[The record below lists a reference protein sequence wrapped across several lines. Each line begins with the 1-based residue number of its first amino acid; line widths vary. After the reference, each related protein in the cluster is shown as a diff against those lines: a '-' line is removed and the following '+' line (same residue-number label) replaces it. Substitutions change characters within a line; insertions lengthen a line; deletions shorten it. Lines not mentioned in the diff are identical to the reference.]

1 MLQWITSWWNKLS
14 FAFIQLLVKF
24 FVQSKSIPLDPI
36 NELNINR
43 LAPILYVLPY
53 NSKIDLMVIQSLSRK
68 YQLADPLDGIKTDN
82 GILPAYLYIDKG
94 PGIFASKQ
102 QKTKSIEILCQYI
115 TAHQQ
120 NPQLDV
126 QMLPVSVMFSRA
138 PDKEGKKKLSLQVL
152 GGTRKLIRML
162 FSGRDCYTRFSHTVS
177 LKNISEATEITL
189 VPELAHKLSR
199 VARIHFAKQR
209 TASVGPK
216 LPIRQLMLKTLLNSQ
231 EISEAITEEAK
242 SKNITVEKARK
253 KALAMLNEI
262 AANFN
267 YRALKITDFVLT
279 WAWSRLYQGLKV
291 TNADPIRE
299 LAQNGH
305 EIVYAPCHRSHM
317 DYLLLSYVLYR
328 QGLVPPHI
336 AAGINLNFWPAGPI
350 FRRLGAFFI
359 RRSFRGNKLY
369 TAVFRKYLAELFI
382 RGYSV
387 EYFIEGG
394 RSRTGRLLDPKTGML
409 MMTIQTLLRG
419 DPRPITVVPIY
430 IGYEHVLEVATYAN
444 ELRGAAKKKENLW
457 QTLKAFF
464 RLKKLGLGYVNFGQ
478 PIPLNQF
485 LSQNV
490 PDWREAIDSS
500 NNSRPKW
507 LTPTTN
513 LLAQNIME
521 SINSSAAVNAMNLCS
536 VFLLASQQNALTKKQ
551 LIEHINYV
559 LILLR
564 NVPYSNLV
572 TIPTQTAEQLFE
584 HAKQMGK
591 FVITTDEAGEIVS
604 LPQEQAVLM
613 TYYRNNIQHLLI
625 IPAIVARIILKHN
638 RISLDEL
645 TKQVELIFP
654 LIKAELFIYYQED
667 DLLSYIPKLLQCLA
681 EINLINYSP
690 ERITVNYLKLTALQL
705 LASISK
711 DTLQRYVITFSLLQK
726 DPSISRVSLEKESRL
741 IAERLSVLHG
751 INAPEFFDKGVFSTL
766 ATTLRNLGYLDDK
779 DNNSLYRITVMN
791 NILKPLITTRVM
803 QTIEEIY
810 EIK

>member
-1 MLQWITSWWNKLS
+1 MLQWITTWWNKLS
-14 FAFIQLLVKF
+14 FAFIRLPVKF
-24 FVQSKSIPLDPI
+24 FVKSQSIPTDPI
-36 NELNINR
+36 KDLNINR
-43 LAPILYVLPY
+43 LAPVLYVLPY
-53 NSKIDLMVIQSLSRK
+53 NSKIDLMVVQSLSRK
-68 YQLADPLDGIKTDN
+68 YQLPDPLDGIKTNN
-82 GILPAYLYIDKG
+82 GILPAYIYIDKG

-102 QKTKSIEILCQYI
+102 QKKKSIEILRQYI
-115 TAHQQ
+115 MAHQQ

-138 PDKEGKKKLSLQVL
+138 PDKEGRKKLSLQVL
-152 GGTRKLIRML
+152 GGTRKFLKMC

-177 LKNISEATEITL
+177 LKNFALSIENEKI
-189 VPELAHKLSR
+189 PELAHKLSR
-199 VARIHFAKQR
+199 VARIHFSKQR
-209 TASVGPK
+209 MASVGPT
-216 LPIRQLMLKTLLNSQ
+216 LPIRQQMLKMLLNSQ
-231 EISEAITEEAK
+231 EISDAIQEEAK
-242 SKNITVEKARK
+242 SKNISIEKARK
-253 KALAMLNEI
+253 NALSMLNEI
-262 AANFN
+262 AANFT
-267 YRALKITDFVLT
+267 YRALKITDYILT
-279 WAWSRLYQGLKV
+279 WAWNRLYQGLKV
-291 TNADPIRE
+291 THADPIRE

-369 TAVFRKYLAELFI
+369 TSVFRKYLAELFI

-419 DPRPITVVPIY
+419 DPRPISIVPVY
-430 IGYEHVLEVATYAN
+430 IGYEHVLEVATYAK
-444 ELRGAAKKKENLW
+444 ELRGATKQKENLW

-464 RLKKLGLGYVNFGQ
+464 KLKKLGLGYVNFGD

-485 LSQNV
+485 LTQNV
-490 PDWREAIDSS
+490 PNWREAIEPSGTL
-500 NNSRPKW
+500 RPNW

-513 LLAQNIME
+513 LLAKGIME

-536 VFLLASQQNALTKKQ
+536 TFLLASQQNALTKQQ
-551 LIEHINYV
+551 LIEHINYA
-559 LILLR
+559 LILLKS
-564 NVPYSNLV
+564 VPYSNLV
-572 TIPTQTAEQLFE
+572 TVPEQRAEQLFE

-591 FVITTDEAGEIVS
+591 FVITTDQAGEIVS
-604 LPQEQAVLM
+604 LTQEQAILM

-625 IPAIVARIILKHN
+625 IPAIIARIILKQN
-638 RISLDEL
+638 RISKDEL
-645 TKQVELIFP
+645 IEQVKLIFP
-654 LIKAELFIYYQED
+654 LIKAELFIYYEEEQ
-667 DLLSYIPKLLQCLA
+667 LLDYISKLLQCLDD
-681 EINLINYSP
+681 INLINFTP
-690 ERITVNYLKLTALQL
+690 ERITVNYLKLTSLQL

-726 DPSISRVSLEKESRL
+726 DPTISRANLEKESRL

-766 ATTLRNLGYLDDK
+766 VSTLKDLGYLDAQETG
-779 DNNSLYRITVMN
+779 NSEKITQMSN
-791 NILKPLITTRVM
+791 TLKPLITNRIM
-803 QTIEEIY
+803 QTIEEFH
-810 EIK
+810 

>member
-1 MLQWITSWWNKLS
+1 MLQWITTWWNKLS
-14 FAFIQLLVKF
+14 FAFIRLPVKF
-24 FVQSKSIPLDPI
+24 FVKSQSIPTDPI
-36 NELNINR
+36 KDLNINR
-43 LAPILYVLPY
+43 LAPVLYVLPY
-53 NSKIDLMVIQSLSRK
+53 NSKIDLMVVQSLSRK
-68 YQLADPLDGIKTDN
+68 YQLPDPLDGIKTNN
-82 GILPAYLYIDKG
+82 GILPAYIYIDKG

-102 QKTKSIEILCQYI
+102 QKKKSIEILRQYI
-115 TAHQQ
+115 MAHQQ

-138 PDKEGKKKLSLQVL
+138 PDKEGRKKLSLQVL
-152 GGTRKLIRML
+152 GGTRKFLKMC

-177 LKNISEATEITL
+177 LKNFALSIENEKI
-189 VPELAHKLSR
+189 PELAHKLSR
-199 VARIHFAKQR
+199 VARIHFSKQR
-209 TASVGPK
+209 MASVGPT
-216 LPIRQLMLKTLLNSQ
+216 LPIRQQMLKMLLNSQ
-231 EISEAITEEAK
+231 EISDAIQEEAK
-242 SKNITVEKARK
+242 SKNISIEKARK
-253 KALAMLNEI
+253 NALSMLNEI
-262 AANFN
+262 AANFT
-267 YRALKITDFVLT
+267 YRALKITDYILT
-279 WAWSRLYQGLKV
+279 WAWNRLYQGLKV
-291 TNADPIRE
+291 THADPIRE

-369 TAVFRKYLAELFI
+369 TSVFRKYLAELFI

-419 DPRPITVVPIY
+419 DPRPISIVPVY
-430 IGYEHVLEVATYAN
+430 IGYEHVLEVATYAK
-444 ELRGAAKKKENLW
+444 ELRGAAKQKENLW

-464 RLKKLGLGYVNFGQ
+464 KLKKLGLGYVNFGD

-485 LSQNV
+485 LTQNV
-490 PDWREAIDSS
+490 PNWREAIEPSGAL
-500 NNSRPKW
+500 RPNW

-513 LLAQNIME
+513 LLAKGIME

-536 VFLLASQQNALTKKQ
+536 TFLLASQQNALTKQQ
-551 LIEHINYV
+551 LIEHINYA
-559 LILLR
+559 LILLKS
-564 NVPYSNLV
+564 VPYSNLV
-572 TIPTQTAEQLFE
+572 TVPEQSAEQLFE

-591 FVITTDEAGEIVS
+591 FVITTDQAGEIVS
-604 LPQEQAVLM
+604 LTQEQAILM

-625 IPAIVARIILKHN
+625 IPAIIARIILKQN
-638 RISLDEL
+638 RISKDEL
-645 TKQVELIFP
+645 IEQVKLIFP
-654 LIKAELFIYYQED
+654 LIKAELFIYYEEEQ
-667 DLLSYIPKLLQCLA
+667 LLDYISKLLECLDD
-681 EINLINYSP
+681 INLINFTP
-690 ERITVNYLKLTALQL
+690 ERITVNYLKLTSLQL

-726 DPSISRVSLEKESRL
+726 DPTISRANLEKESRL

-766 ATTLRNLGYLDDK
+766 VSTLKDLGYLDAQETG
-779 DNNSLYRITVMN
+779 NSEKITQMSN
-791 NILKPLITTRVM
+791 TLKPLITNRIM
-803 QTIEEIY
+803 QTIEEFH
-810 EIK
+810 

>member
-1 MLQWITSWWNKLS
+1 MLQWITTWWNKLS
-14 FAFIQLLVKF
+14 FAFIRLPVKF
-24 FVQSKSIPLDPI
+24 FVKSQSIPTDPI
-36 NELNINR
+36 KDLNINR
-43 LAPILYVLPY
+43 LAPVLYVLPY
-53 NSKIDLMVIQSLSRK
+53 NSKIDLMVVRSLSRK
-68 YQLADPLDGIKTDN
+68 YQLPDPLDGIKTNN
-82 GILPAYLYIDKG
+82 GILPAYIYIDKG

-102 QKTKSIEILCQYI
+102 QKKKSIEILRQYI
-115 TAHQQ
+115 MAHQQ

-138 PDKEGKKKLSLQVL
+138 PDKEGRKKLSLQVL
-152 GGTRKLIRML
+152 GGTRKFLKMC

-177 LKNISEATEITL
+177 LKNFALSIENEKI
-189 VPELAHKLSR
+189 PELAHKLSR
-199 VARIHFAKQR
+199 VARIHFSKQR
-209 TASVGPK
+209 MASVGPT
-216 LPIRQLMLKTLLNSQ
+216 LPIRQQMLKMLLNSQ
-231 EISEAITEEAK
+231 EISDAIQEEAK
-242 SKNITVEKARK
+242 SKNISIEKARK
-253 KALAMLNEI
+253 NALSMLNEI
-262 AANFN
+262 AANFT
-267 YRALKITDFVLT
+267 YRALKITDYILT
-279 WAWSRLYQGLKV
+279 WAWNRLYQGLKV
-291 TNADPIRE
+291 THADPIRE

-328 QGLVPPHI
+328 QGLGPPHI

-369 TAVFRKYLAELFI
+369 TSVFRKYLAELFI

-419 DPRPITVVPIY
+419 DPRPISIVPVY
-430 IGYEHVLEVATYAN
+430 IGYEHVLEVATYAK
-444 ELRGAAKKKENLW
+444 ELRGAAKQKENLW

-464 RLKKLGLGYVNFGQ
+464 KLKKLGLGYVNFGD

-485 LSQNV
+485 LTQNV
-490 PDWREAIDSS
+490 PNWREAIEPSGTL
-500 NNSRPKW
+500 RPNW

-513 LLAQNIME
+513 LLAKVIME

-536 VFLLASQQNALTKKQ
+536 TFLLASQQNALTKQQ
-551 LIEHINYV
+551 LIEHINYA
-559 LILLR
+559 LILLKS
-564 NVPYSNLV
+564 VPYSNLV
-572 TIPTQTAEQLFE
+572 TVPEQSAEQLFE

-591 FVITTDEAGEIVS
+591 FVITTDQAGEIVS
-604 LPQEQAVLM
+604 LTQEQAILM

-625 IPAIVARIILKHN
+625 IPAIIARIILKQN
-638 RISLDEL
+638 RISKDEL
-645 TKQVELIFP
+645 IEQVKLIFP
-654 LIKAELFIYYQED
+654 LIKAELFIYYEEEQ
-667 DLLSYIPKLLQCLA
+667 LLDYISKLLQCLDD
-681 EINLINYSP
+681 INLINFTP
-690 ERITVNYLKLTALQL
+690 ERITVNYLKLTSLQL

-726 DPSISRVSLEKESRL
+726 DPTISRANLEKESRL

-766 ATTLRNLGYLDDK
+766 VSTLKDLGYLDAQETG
-779 DNNSLYRITVMN
+779 NSEKITQMSN
-791 NILKPLITTRVM
+791 TLKPLITNRIM
-803 QTIEEIY
+803 QTIEEFH
-810 EIK
+810 

>member
-1 MLQWITSWWNKLS
+1 MLQWITTWWNKLS
-14 FAFIQLLVKF
+14 FAFIRLPVKF
-24 FVQSKSIPLDPI
+24 FVKSQSIPTDPI
-36 NELNINR
+36 KDLNINR
-43 LAPILYVLPY
+43 LAPVLYVLPY
-53 NSKIDLMVIQSLSRK
+53 NSKIDLMVVQSLSRK
-68 YQLADPLDGIKTDN
+68 YQLPDPLDGIKTNN
-82 GILPAYLYIDKG
+82 GILPAYIYIDKG

-102 QKTKSIEILCQYI
+102 QKKKSIEILRQYI
-115 TAHQQ
+115 MAHQQ

-138 PDKEGKKKLSLQVL
+138 PDKEGRKKLSLQVL
-152 GGTRKLIRML
+152 GGTRKFLKMC

-177 LKNISEATEITL
+177 LKNFALSIENEKI
-189 VPELAHKLSR
+189 PELAHKLSR
-199 VARIHFAKQR
+199 VARIHFSKQR
-209 TASVGPK
+209 MASVGPT
-216 LPIRQLMLKTLLNSQ
+216 LPIRQQMLKMLLNSQ
-231 EISEAITEEAK
+231 EISDAIQEEAK
-242 SKNITVEKARK
+242 SKNISIEKARK
-253 KALAMLNEI
+253 NALSMLNEI
-262 AANFN
+262 AANFT
-267 YRALKITDFVLT
+267 YRALKITDYILT
-279 WAWSRLYQGLKV
+279 WAWNRLYQGLKV
-291 TNADPIRE
+291 THADPIRE

-369 TAVFRKYLAELFI
+369 TSVFRKYLAELFI

-419 DPRPITVVPIY
+419 DPRPISIVPVY
-430 IGYEHVLEVATYAN
+430 IGYEHVLEVATYAK
-444 ELRGAAKKKENLW
+444 ELRGATKQKENLW

-464 RLKKLGLGYVNFGQ
+464 KLKKLGLGYVNFGD

-485 LSQNV
+485 LTQNV
-490 PDWREAIDSS
+490 PNWREAIEPSGTL
-500 NNSRPKW
+500 RPNW

-513 LLAQNIME
+513 LLAKGIME

-536 VFLLASQQNALTKKQ
+536 TFLLASQQNALTKQQ
-551 LIEHINYV
+551 LIEHINYA
-559 LILLR
+559 LILLKS
-564 NVPYSNLV
+564 VPYSNLV
-572 TIPTQTAEQLFE
+572 TVPEQSAEQLFE

-591 FVITTDEAGEIVS
+591 FVITTDQAGEIVS
-604 LPQEQAVLM
+604 LTQEQAILM

-625 IPAIVARIILKHN
+625 IPAIIARIILKQN
-638 RISLDEL
+638 RISKDEL
-645 TKQVELIFP
+645 IEQVKLIFP
-654 LIKAELFIYYQED
+654 LIKAELFIYYEEEQ
-667 DLLSYIPKLLQCLA
+667 LLDYISKLLQCLDD
-681 EINLINYSP
+681 INLINFTP
-690 ERITVNYLKLTALQL
+690 ERITVNYLKLTSLQL

-726 DPSISRVSLEKESRL
+726 DPTISRANLEKESRL

-766 ATTLRNLGYLDDK
+766 VSTLKDLGYLDAQETG
-779 DNNSLYRITVMN
+779 NSEKITQMSN
-791 NILKPLITTRVM
+791 TLKPLITNRIM
-803 QTIEEIY
+803 QTIEEFH
-810 EIK
+810 

>member
-1 MLQWITSWWNKLS
+1 MLQWITTWWNKLS
-14 FAFIQLLVKF
+14 FAFIRLPVKF
-24 FVQSKSIPLDPI
+24 FVKSQSIPTDPI
-36 NELNINR
+36 KDLNINR
-43 LAPILYVLPY
+43 LAPVLYVLPY
-53 NSKIDLMVIQSLSRK
+53 NSKIDLMVVQSLSRK
-68 YQLADPLDGIKTDN
+68 YQLPDPLDGIKTNN
-82 GILPAYLYIDKG
+82 GILPAYIYIDKG

-102 QKTKSIEILCQYI
+102 QKKKSIEILRQYI
-115 TAHQQ
+115 MAHQQ

-138 PDKEGKKKLSLQVL
+138 PDKEGRKKLSLQVL
-152 GGTRKLIRML
+152 GGTRKFLKMC

-177 LKNISEATEITL
+177 LKNFALSIENEKI
-189 VPELAHKLSR
+189 PELAHKLSR
-199 VARIHFAKQR
+199 VARIHFSKQR
-209 TASVGPK
+209 MASVGPT
-216 LPIRQLMLKTLLNSQ
+216 LPIRQQMLKMLLNSQ
-231 EISEAITEEAK
+231 EISDAIQEEAK
-242 SKNITVEKARK
+242 SKNISIEKARK
-253 KALAMLNEI
+253 NALSMLNEI
-262 AANFN
+262 AANFT
-267 YRALKITDFVLT
+267 YRALKITDYILT
-279 WAWSRLYQGLKV
+279 WAWNRLYQGLKV
-291 TNADPIRE
+291 THADPIRE

-369 TAVFRKYLAELFI
+369 TSVFRKYLAELFI

-419 DPRPITVVPIY
+419 DPRPISIVPVY
-430 IGYEHVLEVATYAN
+430 IGYEHVLEVATYAK
-444 ELRGAAKKKENLW
+444 ELRGAAKQKENLW

-464 RLKKLGLGYVNFGQ
+464 KLKKLGLGYVNFGD

-485 LSQNV
+485 LTQNV
-490 PDWREAIDSS
+490 PNWREAIEPSGTL
-500 NNSRPKW
+500 RPNW

-513 LLAQNIME
+513 LLAKGIME

-536 VFLLASQQNALTKKQ
+536 TFLLASQQNALTKQQ
-551 LIEHINYV
+551 LIEHINYA
-559 LILLR
+559 LILLKS
-564 NVPYSNLV
+564 VPYSNLV
-572 TIPTQTAEQLFE
+572 TVPEQRAEQLFE

-591 FVITTDEAGEIVS
+591 FVITTDQAGEIVS
-604 LPQEQAVLM
+604 LTQEQAILM

-625 IPAIVARIILKHN
+625 IPAIIARIILKQN
-638 RISLDEL
+638 RISKDEL
-645 TKQVELIFP
+645 IEQVKLIFP
-654 LIKAELFIYYQED
+654 LIKAELFIYYEEEQ
-667 DLLSYIPKLLQCLA
+667 LLDYISKLLECLDD
-681 EINLINYSP
+681 INLINFTP
-690 ERITVNYLKLTALQL
+690 ERITVNYLKLTSLQL

-726 DPSISRVSLEKESRL
+726 DPTISRANLEKESRL

-766 ATTLRNLGYLDDK
+766 VSTLKDLGYLDAQETG
-779 DNNSLYRITVMN
+779 NSEKITQMSN
-791 NILKPLITTRVM
+791 TLKPLITNRIM
-803 QTIEEIY
+803 QTIEEFH
-810 EIK
+810 

>member
-1 MLQWITSWWNKLS
+1 MLQWITTWWNKLS
-14 FAFIQLLVKF
+14 FAFIRLPVKF
-24 FVQSKSIPLDPI
+24 FVKSQSIPTDPI
-36 NELNINR
+36 KDLNINR
-43 LAPILYVLPY
+43 LAPVLYVLPY
-53 NSKIDLMVIQSLSRK
+53 NSKIDLMVVQSLSRK
-68 YQLADPLDGIKTDN
+68 YQLPDPLDGIKTNN
-82 GILPAYLYIDKG
+82 GILPAYIYIDKG

-102 QKTKSIEILCQYI
+102 QKKKSIEILRQYI
-115 TAHQQ
+115 MAHQQ

-138 PDKEGKKKLSLQVL
+138 PDKEGRKKLSLQVL
-152 GGTRKLIRML
+152 GGTRKFLKMC

-177 LKNISEATEITL
+177 LKNFALSIENEKI
-189 VPELAHKLSR
+189 PELAHKLSR
-199 VARIHFAKQR
+199 VARIHFSKQR
-209 TASVGPK
+209 MASVGPT
-216 LPIRQLMLKTLLNSQ
+216 LPIRQQMLKMLLNSQ
-231 EISEAITEEAK
+231 EISDAIQEEAK
-242 SKNITVEKARK
+242 SKNISIEKARK
-253 KALAMLNEI
+253 NALSMLNEI
-262 AANFN
+262 AANFT
-267 YRALKITDFVLT
+267 YRALKITDYILT
-279 WAWSRLYQGLKV
+279 WAWNRLYQGLKV
-291 TNADPIRE
+291 THADPIRG

-369 TAVFRKYLAELFI
+369 TSVFRKYLAELFI

-419 DPRPITVVPIY
+419 DPRPISIVPVY
-430 IGYEHVLEVATYAN
+430 IGYEHVLEVATYAK
-444 ELRGAAKKKENLW
+444 ELRGATKQKENLW

-464 RLKKLGLGYVNFGQ
+464 KLKKLGLGYVNFGD

-485 LSQNV
+485 LTQNV
-490 PDWREAIDSS
+490 PNWREAIEPSGTL
-500 NNSRPKW
+500 RPNW

-513 LLAQNIME
+513 LLAKGIME

-536 VFLLASQQNALTKKQ
+536 TFLLASQQNALTKQQ
-551 LIEHINYV
+551 LIEHINYA
-559 LILLR
+559 LILLKS
-564 NVPYSNLV
+564 VPYSNLV
-572 TIPTQTAEQLFE
+572 TVPEQSAEQLFE

-591 FVITTDEAGEIVS
+591 FVITTDQAGEIVS
-604 LPQEQAVLM
+604 LTQEQAILM

-625 IPAIVARIILKHN
+625 IPAIIARIILKQN
-638 RISLDEL
+638 RISKDEL
-645 TKQVELIFP
+645 IEQVKLIFP
-654 LIKAELFIYYQED
+654 LIKAELFIYYEEEQ
-667 DLLSYIPKLLQCLA
+667 LLDYISKLLQCLDD
-681 EINLINYSP
+681 INLINFTP
-690 ERITVNYLKLTALQL
+690 ERITVNYLKLTSLQL

-726 DPSISRVSLEKESRL
+726 DPTISRANLEKESRL

-766 ATTLRNLGYLDDK
+766 VSTLKDLGYLDAQETG
-779 DNNSLYRITVMN
+779 NSEKITQMSN
-791 NILKPLITTRVM
+791 TLKPLITNRIM
-803 QTIEEIY
+803 QTIEEFH
-810 EIK
+810 